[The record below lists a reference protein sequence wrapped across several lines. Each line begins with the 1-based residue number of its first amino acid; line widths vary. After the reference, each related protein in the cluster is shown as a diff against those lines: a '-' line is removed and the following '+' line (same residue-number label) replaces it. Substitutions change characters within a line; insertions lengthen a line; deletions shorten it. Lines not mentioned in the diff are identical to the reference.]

1 MEQAAQ
7 GSGHSPELSEFYE
20 CLDSALR
27 HRVWILGGA
36 AYSQE
41 LDSVILMGT
50 LHLRD
55 ILWFCF
61 YTENHEKKSQKNIQ
75 LAQNV
80 RCVKIIHTH
89 NTSLPNRSSNKTYMQ
104 HLYC

>member
-61 YTENHEKKSQKNIQ
+61 YIENHEKKITEKYTTCSKCKVCEN
-75 LAQNV
+75 
-80 RCVKIIHTH
+80 HTH
-89 NTSLPNRSSNKTYMQ
+89 TQ
-104 HLYC
+104 HFPA

>member
-1 MEQAAQ
+1 MSPHHDCGGFLLTGISIAGQTWGQGKILHQSVVGMEQAAQ

-55 ILWFCF
+55 IL
-61 YTENHEKKSQKNIQ
+61 
-75 LAQNV
+75 
-80 RCVKIIHTH
+80 
-89 NTSLPNRSSNKTYMQ
+89 
-104 HLYC
+104 